1 MAATTEGKVNL
12 KLLVNVKCQRV
23 LFAEANKDFIDF
35 LFNIMTLPIGTI
47 VRLLNK
53 EGMVGSLSKLYKSI
67 EELSHVYMQQ
77 PFQTKE
83 ALLNP
88 EVLAHSGVN
97 DIRPGFGPSPCP
109 SYIAEDPE
117 AVCPNCRSK
126 MSHQAKLVKTNQKTY
141 SNSLSSSSS
150 SPNEEGERGYVK
162 GVVTY
167 MVIDDL
173 MEKPMSTIS
182 SLALLNSFNVKDIEA
197 LQEKTIKIGMDEA
210 VKLLKALLLSKTVL
224 TDIFYGEKAHYV

>member
-35 LFNIMTLPIGTI
+35 LFNIMALPIGTI
-47 VRLLNK
+47 
-53 EGMVGSLSKLYKSI
+53 
-67 EELSHVYMQQ
+67 

-88 EVLAHSGVN
+88 EVLAHSGVAN
-97 DIRPGFGPSPCP
+97 LPRPGFGPSPCP

-126 MSHQAKLVKTNQKTY
+126 MSHQAKLVKTNQKTC

-150 SPNEEGERGYVK
+150 SSNEEGEGGYAK

-167 MVIDDL
+167 MVMDDL
-173 MEKPMSTIS
+173 MEKAMPTIS

-224 TDIFYGEKAHYV
+224 TDRFDGEKTHYV

>member
-1 MAATTEGKVNL
+1 
-12 KLLVNVKCQRV
+12 
-23 LFAEANKDFIDF
+23 
-35 LFNIMTLPIGTI
+35 
-47 VRLLNK
+47 
-53 EGMVGSLSKLYKSI
+53 MVGSLSKLYKSI
-67 EELSHVYMQQ
+67 EESSHVHMQQ

-88 EVLAHSGVN
+88 EVLAHSGVAN
-97 DIRPGFGPSPCP
+97 LPPLLPDIESSNNSIDKGF
-109 SYIAEDPE
+109 Y
-117 AVCPNCRSK
+117 
-126 MSHQAKLVKTNQKTY
+126 SHQAKLVKTNQKTC

-150 SPNEEGERGYVK
+150 SSNEEGEGGYVK

-167 MVIDDL
+167 MVKDDL

-210 VKLLKALLLSKTVL
+210 MKLLKALLLSKTVL

>member
-35 LFNIMTLPIGTI
+35 LFNIMALPIGTI

-126 MSHQAKLVKTNQKTY
+126 MSHQAKLVKSNQKTY

-150 SPNEEGERGYVK
+150 SSNEEGERGYVK

-197 LQEKTIKIGMDEA
+197 LQEKTIKNGMDEA

-224 TDIFYGEKAHYV
+224 TDI

>member
-1 MAATTEGKVNL
+1 MNRPNRLYKARRVNKSSVFDTIGIPAIEL
-12 KLLVNVKCQRV
+12 SSKLLVNVKCQRV

-35 LFNIMTLPIGTI
+35 LFNIMALPIGTI

-53 EGMVGSLSKLYKSI
+53 EAMVGSLSKLYKSI

-88 EVLAHSGVN
+88 EVLVHSGVAN
-97 DIRPGFGPSPCP
+97 LPRLLPDIESSNNSIDKGFYRPGFGPSPCP

-126 MSHQAKLVKTNQKTY
+126 MSHQAKLVKTNQKTCY
-141 SNSLSSSSS
+141 NSLSSSSS
-150 SPNEEGERGYVK
+150 SSNEEGCEIVEGIV
-162 GVVTY
+162 
-167 MVIDDL
+167 
-173 MEKPMSTIS
+173 
-182 SLALLNSFNVKDIEA
+182 
-197 LQEKTIKIGMDEA
+197 A
-210 VKLLKALLLSKTVL
+210 VEDCA
-224 TDIFYGEKAHYV
+224 Y

>member
-35 LFNIMTLPIGTI
+35 LFNMMALPIGTI
-47 VRLLNK
+47 
-53 EGMVGSLSKLYKSI
+53 
-67 EELSHVYMQQ
+67 
-77 PFQTKE
+77 TK
-83 ALLNP
+83 AFT
-88 EVLAHSGVN
+88 GVN

-126 MSHQAKLVKTNQKTY
+126 MSHQAKLVKTNQKTC

-150 SPNEEGERGYVK
+150 SSNEEGEGGYVK

-167 MVIDDL
+167 MVKDDL

-210 VKLLKALLLSKTVL
+210 MKLLKALLLSKTVL

>member
-35 LFNIMTLPIGTI
+35 LFNIMALPIGTI

-126 MSHQAKLVKTNQKTY
+126 MSHQAKLVKSNQKTY

-150 SPNEEGERGYVK
+150 SSNEEGERGYVK

-224 TDIFYGEKAHYV
+224 TEIFYGEKAHY

>member
-35 LFNIMTLPIGTI
+35 LFNIMALPIGTI
-47 VRLLNK
+47 VSLLNK
-53 EGMVGSLSKLYKSI
+53 EGMVGSLS
-67 EELSHVYMQQ
+67 
-77 PFQTKE
+77 
-83 ALLNP
+83 
-88 EVLAHSGVN
+88 VN

>member
-35 LFNIMTLPIGTI
+35 LFNMMALPIGTI
-47 VRLLNK
+47 VRLRNK

-67 EELSHVYMQQ
+67 EESSHVHMQQ
-77 PFQTKE
+77 PFQTNE

-126 MSHQAKLVKTNQKTY
+126 MSHQAKLVKKNQKTC

-150 SPNEEGERGYVK
+150 SSNEEDEGGYVK

-167 MVIDDL
+167 MVKDDR

-210 VKLLKALLLSKTVL
+210 MKLLKALLLLKTVL
-224 TDIFYGEKAHYV
+224 TDIC

>member
-35 LFNIMTLPIGTI
+35 LFNMMALPIGTI
-47 VRLLNK
+47 VRLRNK

-67 EELSHVYMQQ
+67 EESSHVHMQQ
-77 PFQTKE
+77 PFQTNE

-88 EVLAHSGVN
+88 EVLAHSGTKAFTGVN

-126 MSHQAKLVKTNQKTY
+126 MSHQAKLVKKNQKTC

-150 SPNEEGERGYVK
+150 SSNEEDEGGYVK

-167 MVIDDL
+167 MVKDDR

-210 VKLLKALLLSKTVL
+210 MKLLKALLLLKTVL
-224 TDIFYGEKAHYV
+224 TDIC

>member
-1 MAATTEGKVNL
+1 MPKG
-12 KLLVNVKCQRV
+12 

-35 LFNIMTLPIGTI
+35 LFNIMALPIGII

-53 EGMVGSLSKLYKSI
+53 EGIVGSLSKLYKSI

-126 MSHQAKLVKTNQKTY
+126 MIHQAKLVKSNQKTY

-150 SPNEEGERGYVK
+150 SSNEEGERGYVK

-224 TDIFYGEKAHYV
+224 TDIFYGEEALNVVSLYE

>member
-35 LFNIMTLPIGTI
+35 LFNMMALPIGTI
-47 VRLLNK
+47 VRLRNK

-67 EELSHVYMQQ
+67 EESSHVHMQQ
-77 PFQTKE
+77 PFQTNE

-88 EVLAHSGVN
+88 EVLAHSGVAN
-97 DIRPGFGPSPCP
+97 LPPLLPDIESSNNSIDKGF
-109 SYIAEDPE
+109 Y
-117 AVCPNCRSK
+117 
-126 MSHQAKLVKTNQKTY
+126 SHQAKLVKKNQKTC

-150 SPNEEGERGYVK
+150 SSNEEDEGGYVK

-167 MVIDDL
+167 MVKDDR

-210 VKLLKALLLSKTVL
+210 MKLLKALLLLKTVL
-224 TDIFYGEKAHYV
+224 TDIC

>member
-1 MAATTEGKVNL
+1 MGATTEGKVNL

-35 LFNIMTLPIGTI
+35 LFNIMALPIGTI

-109 SYIAEDPE
+109 YYIAEDPE

-150 SPNEEGERGYVK
+150 SSNEEGERGYVK

-182 SLALLNSFNVKDIEA
+182 SLALLN
-197 LQEKTIKIGMDEA
+197 
-210 VKLLKALLLSKTVL
+210 
-224 TDIFYGEKAHYV
+224 